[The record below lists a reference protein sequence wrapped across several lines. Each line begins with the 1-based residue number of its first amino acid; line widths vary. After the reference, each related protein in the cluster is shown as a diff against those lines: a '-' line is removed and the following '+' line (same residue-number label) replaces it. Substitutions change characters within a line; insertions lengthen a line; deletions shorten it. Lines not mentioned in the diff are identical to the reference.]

1 MAKKNKINCDAILI
15 NRLIK
20 IRFNILRIVFLCN
33 VRVCTFVHVSHVF
46 KSFCFCFSNLTKML

>member
-20 IRFNILRIVFLCN
+20 IRFNILRIFFLCN
-33 VRVCTFVHVSHVF
+33 VHVSQCVHVSHVF
-46 KSFCFCFSNLTKML
+46 KRFFCFFFQL